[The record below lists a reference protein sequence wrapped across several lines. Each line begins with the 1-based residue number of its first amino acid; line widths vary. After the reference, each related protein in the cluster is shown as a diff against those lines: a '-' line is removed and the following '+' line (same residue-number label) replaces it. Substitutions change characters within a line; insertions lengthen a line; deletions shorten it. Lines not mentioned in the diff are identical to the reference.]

1 MNTPKSPLCVFPI
14 LNTRGRDGKEA
25 KLTIGE
31 IEWRRH
37 CQEARLTGGEV
48 SKIPR
53 DAGYDNKSIN
63 KGNQKRVQVHNTV
76 QT

>member
-31 IEWRRH
+31 IEWGRH

-48 SKIPR
+48 SKIR
-53 DAGYDNKSIN
+53 CNAM
-63 KGNQKRVQVHNTV
+63 
-76 QT
+76 